1 MKQRGDRPRVILLA
15 GPTASGK
22 SALAL
27 KLADDVGGEIVNA
40 DSMQVYR
47 DLRILTARPR
57 PADEAQV
64 PHRLYGHVKAS
75 QAYSVGRFVAEA
87 AQAIAAVQAAG
98 RWPIVVGGT
107 GLYFKA
113 LLEGLAPVPDID
125 PDIRNHWRGAAEQL
139 GPQRLHDVLRARDP
153 VMADRLR
160 PSDSQRIVRALE
172 VLESTGRSLAQWQ
185 AEPAVPV
192 LAEQDC
198 IRLVVASERGAL
210 GARIET
216 RFDQMMADGALA
228 EAQSIAGLRL
238 DPRLPAMRALGLRP
252 LLAHLGGSMDL
263 ASAVAAAKAETR
275 AYVKRQQTWFTRNMQ
290 SWKRISAQEMECFGA
305 DFWTFIDCSP

>member
-1 MKQRGDRPRVILLA
+1 VILLA

-228 EAQSIAGLRL
+228 GSTRDCRRCVRWGCARCWPISAGRWTLRAPSPPPKPRHAPMSKGSRLGLLAICSLGSASLRKKWNVSGRTFGHLLIAHLDQVGLR
-238 DPRLPAMRALGLRP
+238 
-252 LLAHLGGSMDL
+252 S
-263 ASAVAAAKAETR
+263 
-275 AYVKRQQTWFTRNMQ
+275 
-290 SWKRISAQEMECFGA
+290 
-305 DFWTFIDCSP
+305 